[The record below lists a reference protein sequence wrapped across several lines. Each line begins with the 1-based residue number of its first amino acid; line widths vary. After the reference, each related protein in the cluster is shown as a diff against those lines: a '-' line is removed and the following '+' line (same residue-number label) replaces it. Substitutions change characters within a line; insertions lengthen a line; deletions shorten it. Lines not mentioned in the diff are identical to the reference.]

1 MMDLVT
7 IKPRTIEA
15 VTHTHTHTS
24 NLVKSSEIYISKDNV
39 VLLWD
44 FYDTG

>member
-15 VTHTHTHTS
+15 VTHTHTS